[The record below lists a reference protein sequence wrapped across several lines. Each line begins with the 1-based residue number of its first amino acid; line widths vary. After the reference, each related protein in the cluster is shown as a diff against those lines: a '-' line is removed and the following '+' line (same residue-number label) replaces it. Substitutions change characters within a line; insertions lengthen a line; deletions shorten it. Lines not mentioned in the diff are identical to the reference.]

1 MKNKGE
7 MLIESLLSLV
17 IISLALIPISN
28 ALGKTS
34 KTKNRINIA
43 INKRIKEKNK
53 LEEIKS
59 LNYSEFLSYV
69 RRDRDVTYKKTSTTY
84 SLFTDESIYIIKVGE
99 YEDVYIP

>member
-28 ALGKTS
+28 TLGKTS

-43 INKRIKEKNK
+43 INKRIKRK
-53 LEEIKS
+53 IS
-59 LNYSEFLSYV
+59 W
-69 RRDRDVTYKKTSTTY
+69 RR
-84 SLFTDESIYIIKVGE
+84 
-99 YEDVYIP
+99 